1 MIELTDF
8 SGASAAAQDYLKHI
22 YVAESERDRAVEAG
36 GGDSGGGAREA
47 PPPREREGLVSTKD
61 LARRLD
67 VSAASATNMLKRL
80 HNLGLVKHVP
90 YQGAALTDAGRK
102 IALEVIR
109 HHRLLETY
117 LAEALGVS
125 WDRVHEE
132 AEVLEHFLS
141 DHLEDRIAALLGNP
155 TEDPH
160 GHPIPARDLGSPTLP
175 ACRLSDLQPQDVAL
189 IAEVSDRDSAL
200 LRYLA
205 DLGLFPGVC
214 VRVVQVGPFGGA
226 ITLAIG
232 GSDEPDTTAAAREVS
247 VGVEAADQVFVER
260 RSERAGP

>member
-1 MIELTDF
+1 MIEPTQFGD
-8 SGASAAAQDYLKHI
+8 ASAAAQDYLKHI
-22 YVAESERDRAVEAG
+22 YVAESERDRSSERRG
-36 GGDSGGGAREA
+36 SG
-47 PPPREREGLVSTKD
+47 GLVSTKD

-80 HNLGLVKHVP
+80 HTLGLVKHVP
-90 YQGAALTDAGRK
+90 YQGATLTDAGRK

-141 DHLEDRIAALLGNP
+141 DHLEDRIAALLGHP

-160 GHPIPARDLGSPTLP
+160 GHPIPARDLGSPPLAGP
-175 ACRLSDLQPQDVAL
+175 RLSDLGPGEVGL

-214 VRVVQVGPFGGA
+214 VRVLQVAPFGGS
-226 ITLAIG
+226 IRLAIC
-232 GSDEPDTTAAAREVS
+232 EPDASDSAPAKAAAPAGREVS
-247 VGVEAADQVFVER
+247 VGVEAADQVFVEP

>member
-1 MIELTDF
+1 MIEPTQFGD
-8 SGASAAAQDYLKHI
+8 ASAAAQDYLKHI
-22 YVAESERDRAVEAG
+22 YVAESERDRSSERRG
-36 GGDSGGGAREA
+36 SG
-47 PPPREREGLVSTKD
+47 GLVSTKD

-80 HNLGLVKHVP
+80 HNLGLVRHVP
-90 YQGAALTDAGRK
+90 YQGATLTDAGRK

-141 DHLEDRIAALLGNP
+141 DHLEDRIAALLGHP

-160 GHPIPARDLGSPTLP
+160 GHPIPARDLGSPPLAGP
-175 ACRLSDLQPQDVAL
+175 RLSDLGPGEVGL

-205 DLGLFPGVC
+205 DLGLFPGVR
-214 VRVVQVGPFGGA
+214 VRVLQVAPFGGP
-226 ITLAIG
+226 ITLVLG
-232 GSDEPDTTAAAREVS
+232 GEDRAGAPGEDGPGREVA
-247 VGVEAADQVFVER
+247 VGVEAAGQVFVEAVAR
-260 RSERAGP
+260 GQTA

>member
-1 MIELTDF
+1 VIELTDF
-8 SGASAAAQDYLKHI
+8 GAASAAAQDYLKHI
-22 YVAESERDRAVEAG
+22 YTAETERGRSPE
-36 GGDSGGGAREA
+36 GDAPGA
-47 PPPREREGLVSTKD
+47 LVSTKD
-61 LARRLD
+61 LARRLA

-80 HNLGLVKHVP
+80 HNLGLVRHVP

-117 LAEALGVS
+117 LTEALGVS

-141 DHLEDRIAALLGNP
+141 DHLEDRISALLGHP

-160 GHPIPARDLGSPTLP
+160 GHPIPARDLASPSLP
-175 ACRLSDLQPQDVAL
+175 ARRLSDLRAGEVAL
-189 IAEVSDRDSAL
+189 IAEVSDTDSAL

-205 DLGLFPGVC
+205 ELGLFPGVS
-214 VRVVQVGPFGGA
+214 VRVLEVAPFGGP
-226 ITLAIG
+226 ITLVLCEREG
-232 GSDEPDTTAAAREVS
+232 PGAAPAGAPGKEIA
-247 VGVEAADQVFVER
+247 VGVEAAGQVFVEVDVGGR
-260 RSERAGP
+260 TQLGG

>member
-8 SGASAAAQDYLKHI
+8 SDASAAAQDYLKHI
-22 YVAESERDRAVEAG
+22 YLAESERDRSPEG
-36 GGDSGGGAREA
+36 GGPS
-47 PPPREREGLVSTKD
+47 LVSTKD

-175 ACRLSDLQPQDVAL
+175 ACRLSDLQPNDVAL

-214 VRVVQVGPFGGA
+214 VRVVQVGPFGGP
-226 ITLAIG
+226 ITLAIREPD
-232 GSDEPDTTAAAREVS
+232 GSDSAPAELADGSGSAPAEGEVS

-260 RSERAGP
+260 RSERPGP

>member
-1 MIELTDF
+1 MIEPTQFGD
-8 SGASAAAQDYLKHI
+8 ASAAAQDYLKHI
-22 YVAESERDRAVEAG
+22 YVAESERDRSSERRG
-36 GGDSGGGAREA
+36 SG
-47 PPPREREGLVSTKD
+47 GLVSTKD

-80 HNLGLVKHVP
+80 HTLGLVRHVP
-90 YQGAALTDAGRK
+90 YQGVALTDAGRK

-141 DHLEDRIAALLGNP
+141 DHLEDRISALLGHP
-155 TEDPH
+155 AEDPH
-160 GHPIPARDLGSPTLP
+160 GHPIPARDLVSPSLP
-175 ACRLSDLQPQDVAL
+175 ARRLSDLRAGEVAL

-205 DLGLFPGVC
+205 DLGLFPGVR
-214 VRVVQVGPFGGA
+214 VRVLEVAPFGGS
-226 ITLAIG
+226 ITLVLCERDG
-232 GSDEPDTTAAAREVS
+232 PGAARAGAPGKEIG
-247 VGVEAADQVFVER
+247 VGVEAAGQVFVEVDVGGT
-260 RSERAGP
+260 SP